1 MFPLEKTAIIKLCI
15 VEDDAGLLANLS
27 LLLGGEPGFEV
38 VGAFNSAEAALAQ
51 MQWNRCNTLL
61 VDLNL
66 PGRSGVDLI
75 QTLRTN
81 YPTLQILVHTISEQ
95 RATVFA
101 AIKAGAMGY
110 LLKGS
115 SPRDLI
121 EALRN
126 LHSGG
131 APMSAKIARKV
142 ILELQGQVAAPPL
155 EPLSQRESTVLNGI
169 ALGKSYKELAVE
181 LGVSPHT
188 IHAYVKRVYEKLQAR
203 NRSEI
208 LQKARVLG
216 II

>member
-1 MFPLEKTAIIKLCI
+1 MKLCI
-15 VEDDAGLLANLS
+15 VEDDAGLLANLR
-27 LLLGGEPGFEV
+27 LLLGGEPGCEL
-38 VGAFNSAEAALAQ
+38 VGAFDSAEAALAQ
-51 MQWNRCNTLL
+51 MQWDRCTTLL

-75 QTLRTN
+75 RILKAEHQH
-81 YPTLQILVHTISEQ
+81 LQILVHTISEQ
-95 RATVFA
+95 RVMVFA

-131 APMSAKIARKV
+131 APMSPKIARKV
-142 ILELQGQVAAPPL
+142 ILELQGETAAPAQ
-155 EPLSQRESTVLNGI
+155 EQLSQRESAVVNGI
-169 ALGKSYKELAVE
+169 ALGKSYKELSVE

-203 NRSEI
+203 NRSEV
-208 LQKARVLG
+208 LHKARVLG
-216 II
+216 VI

>member
-1 MFPLEKTAIIKLCI
+1 MKLCI
-15 VEDDAGLLANLS
+15 VEDDAGLLANLT

-81 YPTLQILVHTISEQ
+81 YPNLQILVHTISEQ

-131 APMSAKIARKV
+131 APMSAKNANKDG
-142 ILELQGQVAAPPL
+142 ILSSRGKLFGIPNQSSINLSNVRSADEISNQSIEDSDMNPLQTRG
-155 EPLSQRESTVLNGI
+155 
-169 ALGKSYKELAVE
+169 
-181 LGVSPHT
+181 
-188 IHAYVKRVYEKLQAR
+188 
-203 NRSEI
+203 
-208 LQKARVLG
+208 
-216 II
+216 

>member
-1 MFPLEKTAIIKLCI
+1 MTSDLKFTLDRIGAAARAASR
-15 VEDDAGLLANLS
+15 V
-27 LLLGGEPGFEV
+27 LGR
-38 VGAFNSAEAALAQ
+38 ADKAQRAAALQA
-51 MQWNRCNTLL
+51 MAKA
-61 VDLNL
+61 
-66 PGRSGVDLI
+66 
-75 QTLRTN
+75 LRDTERH
-81 YPTLQILVHTISEQ
+81 ILAANERDVE
-95 RATVFA
+95 A

-142 ILELQGQVAAPPL
+142 ILELQGQVAVPAL
-155 EPLSQRESTVLNGI
+155 EPLSQRESAVLNGI
-169 ALGKSYKELAVE
+169 ALSKSYKELAVE

-216 II
+216 LI